1 MSSGQG
7 RQTPE
12 PPAGGARAESRPGKG
27 LLVAALLLLV
37 VEAALHQ
44 DSTLYRLRSVFAA
57 GRALDKLL
65 YVETH
70 APRMLILG
78 NSRADNGFDP
88 ATVTSAMGAAS
99 PGPAFN
105 LGLPGAD
112 AAVVAGI
119 LKRLDNA
126 GVIGGSGVAAVVLS
140 VDETL
145 LQDVDTL
152 GQEVFFADRKT
163 LLEDGQYLDW
173 LRSLVRLYGYS
184 DNFRQLR
191 EPGTLQRFVQALFRD
206 TDPVGGAAS
215 EHAGYRAGTG
225 VLQDQ
230 AAAMRQEV
238 GSSQPPSASNLR
250 NLWRIL
256 DLLELREVEVAVVFP
271 PLLNRNVLFIEHEN
285 TRAVPFLA
293 VMAEIAHREIPVIVL
308 DRDYPRNP
316 AEFANPGHLND
327 RGAQRYS
334 AMLGQSLSKIW
345 SSPAQGQEA
354 RP

>member
-1 MSSGQG
+1 M
-7 RQTPE
+7 
-12 PPAGGARAESRPGKG
+12 
-27 LLVAALLLLV
+27 
-37 VEAALHQ
+37 
-44 DSTLYRLRSVFAA
+44 
-57 GRALDKLL
+57 
-65 YVETH
+65 
-70 APRMLILG
+70 I
-78 NSRADNGFDP
+78 
-88 ATVTSAMGAAS
+88 
-99 PGPAFN
+99 
-105 LGLPGAD
+105 
-112 AAVVAGI
+112 
-119 LKRLDNA
+119 
-126 GVIGGSGVAAVVLS
+126 
-140 VDETL
+140 
-145 LQDVDTL
+145 QDVDTL

-191 EPGTLQRFVQALFRD
+191 EPGTLQRFVHALYRD

-238 GSSQPPSASNLR
+238 GSSQPPSVSNLR

-256 DLLELREVEVAVVFP
+256 DLLEARGVKVAVVFP

-285 TRAVPFLA
+285 PRAEPFLA
-293 VMAEIAHREIPVIVL
+293 VMAEISRREIPVIVL
-308 DRDYPRNP
+308 DRDYPRSP

-334 AMLGQSLSKIW
+334 TMLGHSLARIW
-345 SSPAQGQEA
+345 PANGAAAGGSP
-354 RP
+354 